1 MNGSDAKS
9 RLGYGLDWTGQVGRD
24 GQEGKVILL
33 NFSLVTRN
41 SSEITETAP
50 CSSSVSRRR

>member
-1 MNGSDAKS
+1 MNSSDAKS
-9 RLGYGLDWTGQVGRD
+9 HLGYGLDWVGQVGRD

-41 SSEITETAP
+41 SSEIRQFLVVLA
-50 CSSSVSRRR
+50 

>member
-1 MNGSDAKS
+1 MNSSDTKS
-9 RLGYGLDWTGQVGRD
+9 HLGYGLDWVGQVGRD

-41 SSEITETAP
+41 NSEITEIGQFLAVLT
-50 CSSSVSRRR
+50 